1 MVMQL
6 ELAVC
11 GVVFACAAVQSV
23 FGVGLL
29 VFGTP
34 TLLILGL
41 PFADALAYLL
51 PCSIVVSF
59 MQVQSTGGFRLD
71 PFRRRVLVLVIPT
84 VLAGTLFILLAGSN
98 IDMKPIVGAMLVVTA
113 TLRLLTPIQARV
125 RVFVQRHVSGF
136 LAGLGVVHGLS
147 NLGGG
152 ILTFVTGSVYEDKH
166 DVRRHIA
173 FAYGAMA
180 MIQVVALFAST
191 SVHVVPWL
199 WLTLPLVAGSTYVV
213 IGRRLFAWTRQSVYQ
228 WSLTGLIMSYGILL
242 VTRA

>member
-1 MVMQL
+1 MGL
-6 ELAVC
+6 EMAVC
-11 GVVFACAAVQSV
+11 GVVLACAAVQSV

-51 PCSIVVSF
+51 PCSIVVSLL
-59 MQVQSTGGFRLD
+59 QVLSTGGFRMEQ
-71 PFRRRVLVLVIPT
+71 FRRRVLVLVIPT
-84 VLAGTLFILLAGSN
+84 VLAGTLFILWAGPH
-98 IDMKPIVGAMLVVTA
+98 IDMKPVVGAMLVVTA
-113 TLRLLTPIQARV
+113 TLRLLTPVHARV
-125 RVFVQRHVSGF
+125 QAFVQRHVSGF
-136 LAGLGVVHGLS
+136 LVGLGVVHGLS

-152 ILTFVTGSVYEDKH
+152 ILTFVAGSVYEDKH

-180 MIQVVALFAST
+180 TIQIVALFAST

-199 WLTLPLVAGSTYVV
+199 WVTLPFVAGSTYLV

-242 VTRA
+242 VTRP